1 MITQRLLL
9 LSVLFGLSFG
19 ILVLYAN
26 SVDALLMDVLL
37 LTSIVFA
44 ASREDL
50 GELKKT
56 KSLIALIFLIAI
68 FVISLSLSVYNQVGI
83 ALFEI
88 LILSDFLLLVVYIAI
103 GRIRRLQ
110 GAESIQR

>member
-1 MITQRLLL
+1 M
-9 LSVLFGLSFG
+9 LSILFGLSFG

-26 SVDALLMDVLL
+26 DVNALLLDVLL

-68 FVISLSLSVYNQVGI
+68 FVISFAVSAYDQFGTD
-83 ALFEI
+83 LFEI
-88 LILSDFLLLVVYIAI
+88 LIVSDFALLIGYIAM
-103 GRIRRLQ
+103 GRLRRFRAT
-110 GAESIQR
+110 GSIEP